1 MCFMNGSVR
10 EYSQID
16 VADAQFIYE
25 IYGDVT
31 ICDADKKE
39 ASQFVQLDTSS
50 EATQKY
56 KS

>member
-1 MCFMNGSVR
+1 MCFINGSVR
-10 EYSQID
+10 GYIQID

-31 ICDADKKE
+31 VCDADKKE
-39 ASQFVQLDTSS
+39 ASQFIQLDASP
-50 EATQKY
+50 EAAQEC

>member
-1 MCFMNGSVR
+1 MCFINGSVR

-39 ASQFVQLDTSS
+39 ASQFIQLDASP
-50 EATQKY
+50 EATQKC

>member
-1 MCFMNGSVR
+1 MCFINGSVR

-31 ICDADKKE
+31 VCDADKKE
-39 ASQFVQLDTSS
+39 ASQFIQLDASP
-50 EATQKY
+50 EC